1 MATVY
6 RYLEYGPLHYQSFY
20 ASPECRKSP
29 WRQLLYINNFIAD
42 NSGDVSFL
50 KKDIYLKNVS
60 CKQNFSRK
68 VYWSNLVP
76 SE

>member
-50 KKDIYLKNVS
+50 KKMTYI
-60 CKQNFSRK
+60 
-68 VYWSNLVP
+68 
-76 SE
+76 